1 MRTYNMLIDGRP
13 VSGEASMPV
22 IDPATENEF
31 ARAPDCSDAE
41 LNEAIAA
48 ASRAFK
54 SWRQVGIEDRR
65 ALVSQMADRIEPHV
79 QDLARLL
86 TQEQGKPVAVA
97 VREFDSTLRFMRGL
111 STLQL
116 PETIN
121 EDTSVRRST
130 TRRVPIGVVAA
141 LSPWNYPVL
150 LSWWK
155 VVPALLAGN
164 TVVLKPAPQ
173 TPLTVLRI
181 AELMADLLPPG
192 VLNVISG
199 GDHLG
204 PKMTVHPGVNKISFT
219 GSTPT
224 GRRIME
230 SASGTLK
237 RLTLE
242 LGGNDAAIV
251 MPDIDIGL
259 VVPQLFWSAFT
270 NSGQL
275 CVATKRLY
283 IHSSC
288 YREVA
293 DAFVA
298 YARSVKVG
306 PGLASE
312 SQLGPL
318 QNARQRERVQ
328 ALISESKA
336 QGLKLLYEGEVP
348 AGPGYYVPI
357 TLFDNPPDDSKL
369 VVDEPFGPVLPL
381 LSFDTVDEVVAR
393 ANASEYGLAGSV
405 WSRDEVLALDIASR
419 LETGTVFINEPHYL
433 SPHAPFAGHK
443 QSGLGIENGVD
454 GLLEF
459 TEPQTLMWRR
469 S

>member
-1 MRTYNMLIDGRP
+1 
-13 VSGEASMPV
+13 
-22 IDPATENEF
+22 
-31 ARAPDCSDAE
+31 
-41 LNEAIAA
+41 
-48 ASRAFK
+48 
-54 SWRQVGIEDRR
+54 
-65 ALVSQMADRIEPHV
+65 
-79 QDLARLL
+79 
-86 TQEQGKPVAVA
+86 
-97 VREFDSTLRFMRGL
+97 
-111 STLQL
+111 
-116 PETIN
+116 
-121 EDTSVRRST
+121 
-130 TRRVPIGVVAA
+130 
-141 LSPWNYPVL
+141 VL

-181 AELMADLLPPG
+181 AELMTDLLPPG

-204 PKMTVHPGVNKISFT
+204 PRLTVHPGVDKISFT

-251 MPDIDIGL
+251 LPDVNVDQ

-283 IHSSC
+283 IHSSR

-293 DAFVA
+293 DALVA
-298 YARSVKVG
+298 YARTVKVG
-306 PGLASE
+306 PGLAPD

-336 QGLKLLYEGEVP
+336 QGLKVLYEGEVP
-348 AGPGYYVPI
+348 AGRGYYVPI
-357 TLFDNPPDDSKL
+357 TLFDNPPENSKL
-369 VVDEPFGPVLPL
+369 VADEPFGPVLPL

-405 WSRDEVLALDIASR
+405 WSRDEALALDIASR
-419 LETGTVFINEPHYL
+419 LETGTVFVNEPHYL
-433 SPHAPFAGHK
+433 SPHATFAGHK
-443 QSGLGIENGVD
+443 QSGLGVENGVE

-459 TEPQTLMWRR
+459 TQPQTVMWRR
-469 S
+469 G

>member
-1 MRTYNMLIDGRP
+1 MLIDGAL
-13 VSGEASMPV
+13 VAGSASMPV
-22 IDPATENEF
+22 IDPATEAEF
-31 ARAPDCSDAE
+31 ARAPDCSAAE
-41 LNEAIAA
+41 LDVAIAA
-48 ASRAFK
+48 ARRAFHA
-54 SWRQVGIEDRR
+54 WRRVDIEERR
-65 ALVSQMADRIEPHV
+65 ALVSQMAGRIEPHV
-79 QDLARLL
+79 QELARLL

-97 VREFDSTLRFMRGL
+97 VREFDSTLRFMKGL
-111 STLQL
+111 STLEL

-121 EDTSVRRST
+121 EDTPVRRST
-130 TRRVPIGVVAA
+130 TRRVPVGVVAA

-173 TPLTVLRI
+173 TPLSVLRM
-181 AELMADLLPPG
+181 AELMTDLLPPG

-204 PKMTVHPGVNKISFT
+204 PRLTVHPGVDKISFT

-230 SASGTLK
+230 SAAPTLK

-251 MPDIDIGL
+251 MPDVDIGL

-283 IHSSC
+283 IHSSR

-293 DAFVA
+293 DALVA
-298 YARSVKVG
+298 YARTVKVG
-306 PGLASE
+306 PGLAPDT
-312 SQLGPL
+312 QLGPL

-328 ALISESKA
+328 ALIADSKA
-336 QGLKLLYEGEVP
+336 QGLKVLYEGEVP
-348 AGPGYYVPI
+348 AGRGYYLPV
-357 TLFDNPPDDSKL
+357 TLFDNPPDHAR
-369 VVDEPFGPVLPL
+369 VVADEPFGPVLPL

-393 ANASEYGLAGSV
+393 ANASDFGLAGSV
-405 WSRDEVLALDIASR
+405 WSRDEALALDIASR
-419 LETGTVFINEPHYL
+419 LETGTVFVNEPHYL

-454 GLLEF
+454 GLLGF
-459 TEPQTLMWRR
+459 TEPQTVMWRR